1 MQIVLLCSVV
11 VVKLG
16 IVATAAALLEM
27 IADVATTVLE
37 ASLFMSGD
45 FGPYNRLPGWRR
57 QQQQQELRGL
67 VQLLLHRDRGGGSSS
82 RSRARI
88 ETTTADATKN
98 IVKRGSTRVEA
109 ESKGPSRVL

>member
-45 FGPYNRLPGWRR
+45 FGPYNRLPD
-57 QQQQQELRGL
+57 
-67 VQLLLHRDRGGGSSS
+67 RDPA
-82 RSRARI
+82 RSVCRI
-88 ETTTADATKN
+88 ETLCDQSIFVHFESFSKTARKCHFLMKLW
-98 IVKRGSTRVEA
+98 IYV
-109 ESKGPSRVL
+109 

>member
-45 FGPYNRLPGWRR
+45 FGPYNRLPG
-57 QQQQQELRGL
+57 
-67 VQLLLHRDRGGGSSS
+67 
-82 RSRARI
+82 
-88 ETTTADATKN
+88 
-98 IVKRGSTRVEA
+98 
-109 ESKGPSRVL
+109 